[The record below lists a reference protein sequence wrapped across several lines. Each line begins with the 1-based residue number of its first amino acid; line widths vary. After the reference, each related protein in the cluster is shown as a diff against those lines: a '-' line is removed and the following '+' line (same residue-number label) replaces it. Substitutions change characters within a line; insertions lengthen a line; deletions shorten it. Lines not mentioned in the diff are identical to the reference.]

1 LLAYR
6 TILKNGIIKG
16 LETVWELTKVM
27 APFYIAVTL
36 LAQTPVMGFLDKMA
50 KPVMKLVGLPGE
62 AATAI
67 VVGNV
72 LNIYAAIGTM
82 SALSLNAK
90 EVTIIALMI
99 LISHNLFIETAV
111 SKKTG
116 INVTSLVLVRII
128 GSFIAG
134 ILLNWG
140 WM

>member
-1 LLAYR
+1 MLKLS
-6 TILKNGIIKG
+6 TIKKGFSNG

-27 APFYIAVTL
+27 VPFYITVTIL
-36 LAQTPVMGFLDKMA
+36 AETPAMKLLDNLAQPIMA
-50 KPVMKLVGLPGE
+50 LVGLPGE

-82 SALSLNAK
+82 GALALNTK
-90 EVTIIALMI
+90 ETTIIALMI

-116 INVTSLVLVRII
+116 IRVTSLVFIRII
-128 GSFIAG
+128 GAFLAG
-134 ILLNWG
+134 MLLSWG
-140 WM
+140 WS